1 MTFGRRLWKCWLVA
15 ICLLLAQAVS
25 AWALPEGFVD
35 VRTVIPDIVLEL
47 RYRTSDNFLGVPVDG
62 YPGDRCILTAEAAEA
77 LRQVRDDLRPFG
89 FGLKIFDAYRPQ
101 RAVQHFVRWA
111 RDLSDTRMKQAYY
124 PQVAKKDLFR
134 LGYIA
139 SRSSHSRG
147 STVDL
152 TIVVL
157 QDGRVGEELDMGTGF
172 DLFSTA
178 SWPDSKAVTAEQRAH
193 RLLLRSLMVRHGF
206 VPYDKE
212 WWHFT
217 LSPEPFPET
226 YFDFPVQ

>member
-1 MTFGRRLWKCWLVA
+1 
-15 ICLLLAQAVS
+15 
-25 AWALPEGFVD
+25 
-35 VRTVIPDIVLEL
+35 
-47 RYRTSDNFLGVPVDG
+47 
-62 YPGDRCILTAEAAEA
+62 
-77 LRQVRDDLRPFG
+77 
-89 FGLKIFDAYRPQ
+89 
-101 RAVQHFVRWA
+101 
-111 RDLSDTRMKQAYY
+111 
-124 PQVAKKDLFR
+124 
-134 LGYIA
+134 
-139 SRSSHSRG
+139 
-147 STVDL
+147 
-152 TIVVL
+152 
-157 QDGRVGEELDMGTGF
+157 MGTGF